1 MPEIQRKNATSATA
15 QNLIPDAYEL
25 AEQLAN
31 LREDLQRLTLM
42 VSRNINSQAGRA
54 KDAAVDMATQA
65 QKAIKQNPIPALAI
79 AAGLGFLFG
88 IFMRR

>member
-1 MPEIQRKNATSATA
+1 MPEMQRKATSATA
-15 QNLIPDAYEL
+15 QDLIPDAYEL
-25 AEQLAN
+25 AEQLGN

-42 VSRNINSQAGRA
+42 VSRNINSRAGRA
-54 KDAAVDMATQA
+54 KDAAVDRATQA
-65 QKAIKQNPIPALAI
+65 QEAIKQNPISALAI